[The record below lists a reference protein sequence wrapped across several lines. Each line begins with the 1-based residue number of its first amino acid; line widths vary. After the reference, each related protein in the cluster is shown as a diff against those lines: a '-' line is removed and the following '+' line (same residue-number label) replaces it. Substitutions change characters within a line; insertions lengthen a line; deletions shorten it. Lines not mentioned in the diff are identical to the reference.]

1 MQMSHHLE
9 RLRYVDRPL
18 CLPVIQHAIAELLE
32 SETNGSLPL
41 GVGTS
46 DCEPLVV
53 TAIGCSAVLAIGAR
67 ASVLLP
73 LESLRRG
80 EVCGARALAAGC
92 ERVLRMV
99 HGLAVGSVPTVA
111 FDNPVNAAGW
121 VGRLV

>member
-1 MQMSHHLE
+1 
-9 RLRYVDRPL
+9 VDRPL
-18 CLPVIQHAIAELLE
+18 CLRVIEPAIAELLE
-32 SETNGSLPL
+32 SETNGSLAL

-53 TAIGCSAVLAIGAR
+53 TAIGCSVLLAIGAR

-73 LESLRRG
+73 VESLRRG
-80 EVCGARALAAGC
+80 EVCGASALAAGC

-121 VGRLV
+121 VGRVV